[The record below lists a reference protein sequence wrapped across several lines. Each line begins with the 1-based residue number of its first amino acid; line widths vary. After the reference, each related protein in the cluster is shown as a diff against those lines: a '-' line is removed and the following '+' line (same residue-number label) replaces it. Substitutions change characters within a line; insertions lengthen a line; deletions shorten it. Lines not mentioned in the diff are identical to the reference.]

1 MMSLGRA
8 SKIGWT
14 TIGLYLLT
22 TIVAS
27 ILGIIC
33 IAMFQSKFTSETFEE
48 DPPTVVTLG
57 CNSDGSFVTEG
68 ADGTL
73 SCSSSSPS
81 EEDILFLF
89 DDVTGALVKA
99 SSGTASDISMSET
112 IYTGIFTKL
121 VTDNIFVTFYDG
133 NFAAVCFF
141 AIFFGFALGKVMQEY
156 HIDETASMVMRLF
169 RELDKCFILLINW
182 VILATP
188 FAVFS
193 LIAKAIGANSNLQE
207 NFKNV
212 GYLVAATIVAMI
224 LQYALVYLGAFWL
237 LTRWNV

>member
-22 TIVAS
+22 TIAAS

-33 IAMFQSKFTSETFEE
+33 IVIFRSRFTTETFEE
-48 DPPTVVTLG
+48 ELEAVIMLG
-57 CNSDGSFVTEG
+57 CNTEGAFVTEG
-68 ADGTL
+68 ADGSL
-73 SCSSSSPS
+73 SCTTTRQS
-81 EEDILFLF
+81 EEDILFLI
-89 DDVTGALVKA
+89 DDVTGALVM
-99 SSGTASDISMSET
+99 SSGSAASDISMSET

-121 VTDNIFVTFYDG
+121 VTANIFESFYDG
-133 NFAAVCFF
+133 NFAAICFF
-141 AIFFGFALGKVMQEY
+141 AICFGFALGKVLQTYQIAES
-156 HIDETASMVMRLF
+156 ESMVMRLF

-193 LIAKAIGANSNLQE
+193 LIAKAIGSNSNLQE

-212 GYLVAATIVAMI
+212 GFLVAATILAMI
-224 LQYALVYLGAFWL
+224 LQYLIFYLGVFYL
-237 LTRWNV
+237 FTRWNV

>member
-1 MMSLGRA
+1 MSLGRA

-33 IAMFQSKFTSETFEE
+33 IVMFRSKFTSETFEE
-48 DPPTVVTLG
+48 DLETVVTLG
-57 CNSDGSFVTEG
+57 CNSAGSFVTEG

-73 SCSSSSPS
+73 SCSSTSQS

-121 VTDNIFVTFYDG
+121 VTCTTFLSRSTTETLRR
-133 NFAAVCFF
+133 FASLPSF
-141 AIFFGFALGKVMQEY
+141 LGLLSEESCKSTILTRSE
-156 HIDETASMVMRLF
+156 SMVMRLF

-188 FAVFS
+188 FAVF
-193 LIAKAIGANSNLQE
+193 
-207 NFKNV
+207 
-212 GYLVAATIVAMI
+212 
-224 LQYALVYLGAFWL
+224 
-237 LTRWNV
+237 